1 MIIGHKYQP
10 FRHGLVFFTLF
21 SNGIDVEG
29 LMLTEVLLVLF
40 GRETM
45 EGYRNNYSK
54 FSVADIYFPE

>member
-21 SNGIDVEG
+21 SNGIDA
-29 LMLTEVLLVLF
+29 EVLPVLF
-40 GRETM
+40 GGETV
-45 EGYRNNYSK
+45 EGYRNYYSK